1 MRICCLYHAD
11 IYRYVPASLRQTFEE
26 HGFAAL
32 EPEYLA
38 TWLHGGQQLTF
49 EDDGRGVAGSAPE
62 PAATTTAA
70 SACDGVR
77 RVSLT
82 VAGLSPSGFLLAVD
96 GEGGRYE
103 LTPDG
108 NSLDMMQG
116 LVRRKIT

>member
-1 MRICCLYHAD
+1 M
-11 IYRYVPASLRQTFEE
+11 
-26 HGFAAL
+26 
-32 EPEYLA
+32 
-38 TWLHGGQQLTF
+38 
-49 EDDGRGVAGSAPE
+49 AGSAPA
-62 PAATTTAA
+62 AATPTAA
-70 SACDGVR
+70 VAAGDGSGDGVR